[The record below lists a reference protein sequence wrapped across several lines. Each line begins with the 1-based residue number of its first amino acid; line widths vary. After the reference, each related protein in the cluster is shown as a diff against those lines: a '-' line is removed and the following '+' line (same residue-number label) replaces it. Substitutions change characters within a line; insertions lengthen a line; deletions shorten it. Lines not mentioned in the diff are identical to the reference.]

1 MGFRALTTLRRH
13 YKGQAGQLI
22 DEFYVPVLRE
32 AVRYDRQAGYFDSI
46 SLVQLASG
54 LASFIQRVQREARSE
69 VPPMRLI
76 TGATWSPEDVDAYNR
91 GLDAFK
97 GTIGRTLTRAF
108 EPSED
113 DCHRLGLPPGWRPEE
128 DAIAADRFAA
138 LAWLVA
144 SGILEVRVAY
154 PLDQQGRPMNP
165 GPGGAIF
172 HPKVGLLW
180 DSEGDVLGFQGSVN
194 ETGAAWTRN
203 HEQFQVA
210 RSWSSDLDVED
221 IAEYQR
227 DFEQI
232 WSRKHPGLR
241 VVDLPDATYERL
253 QRFRRPDGPPHRDP
267 MSIDREAI
275 QASLHDRIAAQW
287 LLDAPR
293 KPGGEALIL
302 QPLWAD
308 GKPLTP
314 FPHQRR
320 VIDRASQDFPQSFL
334 FCDEVGL
341 GKTIEAGLAL
351 RGNML
356 AGRLKRVLIAAPRSL
371 VRQWMEE
378 LREKLALTAWFF
390 DGQSLSDVAGRI
402 RIVDEPLNEDGIVI
416 VSRHLIARND
426 RRDQVLRSRPWDLVI
441 VDEAHG
447 ARMRVFNQDEPNQLL
462 SLLQQFQRGG
472 YYKALWLLT
481 ATPMQ
486 LAPREVHDLL
496 LLCGLRSSD
505 WGAWS
510 NLREFERF
518 FEDLRDFAS
527 DDRLRSR
534 VIEMTRIAVEQ
545 GADDLDPARP
555 PSGWSDFQW
564 RVFVKKVQAES
575 PHGLEMAL
583 RQIPGTR
590 AISLTPHLSRQT
602 PLAVHMFRHTR
613 ATLRAYQERGLLTG
627 GLAHREPRDVPV
639 DFTSDRER
647 ELYQRIDTLC
657 SQFYRL
663 ADLHEGERAGVG
675 FLMAVFRKRLASSFS
690 AFCMSLQ
697 RRKALIDELQTR
709 IGDYDER
716 ITRVPGLFDDEDDDD
731 DEDTSAMSA
740 REVERLRRLARDPRR
755 RAALDQERL
764 FLQAY
769 ITDLKAIQVDSKF
782 ETFRSELD
790 RVVAEGHRVIVFTQ
804 YLDTLD
810 FVRDRL
816 VARFGSRLACYSG
829 RGGEV
834 WNPRTNSWEI
844 VEKAEVKQRAR
855 LDHADAI
862 SVLLGTDA
870 ASEGLNLQEFSA
882 LFNYD
887 LPWNPM
893 RVEQRI
899 GRIDRIGQQCE
910 RVGIYNLYVRNTIEE
925 DAYLTLKDRIGAFEE
940 VVGPLQPIL
949 AEMPR
954 IFRRVARGEMELE
967 DARRELEEAAARQPT
982 SSIRSFDAYV
992 SDDAMPEPEREAR
1005 PSATQ
1010 EQLAAWCLAHLAPGM
1025 RVLAVPEPGAGIQV
1039 AQGVAAC
1046 LQITWPSAP
1055 RDLGIAGVDEVLA
1068 TFDGQLADRHPPTP
1082 PTQAPD
1088 GTRVP
1093 GSEGV
1098 RLLTWGDPLLEAW
1111 LLAVRG
1117 APLTPDDY
1125 LRAGLR
1131 ESDNPLGPRAAD
1143 I

>member
-1 MGFRALTTLRRH
+1 MGFRGLSALRRH

-22 DEFYVPVLRE
+22 DEFYVPVLHE

-46 SLVQLASG
+46 SLVQLAAG
-54 LASFIQRVQREARSE
+54 LASFIQRVQREAQTDI
-69 VPPMRLI
+69 PPMRLI
-76 TGATWSPEDVDAYNR
+76 TGATWSPEDMDAYNR
-91 GLDAFK
+91 GLDAFN
-97 GTIGRTLTRAF
+97 GTIGRSLTRAF
-108 EPSED
+108 EPSAD
-113 DCHRLGLPPGWRPEE
+113 DCLSLGLPPGWRPEE
-128 DAIAADRFAA
+128 DAIAADRFAT

-144 SGILEVRVAY
+144 SGFLEVRVAY

-180 DSEGDVLGFQGSVN
+180 DSAGDVLGFQGSVN

-210 RSWSSDLDVED
+210 RSWYSELDVED

-232 WSRKHPGLR
+232 WNRKHPGLR
-241 VVDLPDATYERL
+241 VVDLPDATCERL
-253 QRFRRPDGPPHRDP
+253 QRFKRPDGPPHRDP
-267 MSIDREAI
+267 MSVDTETI
-275 QASLHDRIAAQW
+275 QASLRDRIEAQW
-287 LLDAPR
+287 LLDAPKR
-293 KPGGEALIL
+293 PGGGALVL

-308 GKPLTP
+308 GRPLTP

-320 VIDRASQDFPQSFL
+320 VIGRAFEGFPHSFL

-351 RGNML
+351 RHLLLTGSV
-356 AGRLKRVLIAAPRSL
+356 KRILILAPRSL

-402 RIVDEPLNEDGIVI
+402 RIVDDPLDEDGIVI
-416 VSRHLIARND
+416 ASRHLLARSD
-426 RRDQVLRSRPWDLVI
+426 RREQVLRARRWDLVV
-441 VDEAHG
+441 VDEAHA
-447 ARMRVFNQDEPNQLL
+447 ARMRVFNHEEPNQLL
-462 SLLQQFQRGG
+462 SLLQQFQDGN
-472 YYKALWLLT
+472 YYTALWLLT

-496 LLCGLRSSD
+496 LLCGLRGSD

-510 NLREFERF
+510 RLREFERF
-518 FEDLRDFAS
+518 FEQLAAFAS
-527 DDRLRSR
+527 EDRVRSR
-534 VIEMTRIAVEQ
+534 VVEMTRIAVEK
-545 GADDLDPARP
+545 GAEDLDASRP

-583 RQIPGTR
+583 RQIPGSR
-590 AISLTPHLSRQT
+590 AMSVTPHLSRQT

-627 GLAHREPRDVPV
+627 GLAHRDPCDVPV
-639 DFTSDRER
+639 DFASDRER

-675 FLMAVFRKRLASSFS
+675 FLMAVFRKRLASSFA

-697 RRKALIDELQTR
+697 RRKDLIDELQSR
-709 IGDYDER
+709 IGAYDEQ
-716 ITRVPGLFDDEDDDD
+716 VNLGQALFAEEDDDEE
-731 DEDTSAMSA
+731 EDTSSLSA
-740 REVERLRRLARDPRR
+740 REVERLRRLARDPKR
-755 RAALDQERL
+755 RAALDEERL
-764 FLQAY
+764 FLQTY
-769 ITDLKAIQVDSKF
+769 ITDLRAIQVDSKF
-782 ETFRSELD
+782 EAFRSELD
-790 RVVAEGHRVIVFTQ
+790 RVIEQGHRVIVFTQ

-810 FVRDRL
+810 FIRDRL

-834 WNPRTNSWEI
+834 WDPRANSWKI

-855 LDHADAI
+855 QDRGDAI

-899 GRIDRIGQQCE
+899 GRIDRIGQKYE

-967 DARRELEEAAARQPT
+967 DARRELEAAAAQQPN
-982 SSIRSFDAYV
+982 SSIGSFDAFV
-992 SDDAMPEPEREAR
+992 SNEAAPEPAAIER
-1005 PSATQ
+1005 PVVTQ
-1010 EQLAAWCLAHLAPGM
+1010 EQLAAWCLSHSAPGM
-1025 RVLAVPEPGAGIQV
+1025 RVLAVPEPGASHAV
-1039 AQGVAAC
+1039 AQGVSAC
-1046 LQITWPSAP
+1046 LQIAWPAAP
-1055 RDLGIAGVDEVLA
+1055 GHLGIARADEVLA

-1082 PTQAPD
+1082 PTQAAD

-1093 GSEGV
+1093 GREGV
-1098 RLLTWGDPLLEAW
+1098 RLLTWGDPLLDSW

-1117 APLTPDDY
+1117 APLTPDDFS
-1125 LRAGLR
+1125 RAGLG
-1131 ESDNPLGPRAAD
+1131 ESDDPLSRQGA
-1143 I
+1143 